1 MTRLLVVA
9 IHDVAPRTLDAC
21 RAIAAR
27 LDATGVAPL
36 ALLVVPAFHGDPPF
50 GCGSETA
57 RWLRARQA
65 RGDEVVLHGYRHL
78 ADRTPRPLGDRFRAR
93 LLSAG
98 EGEFLALG
106 EAEASARLS
115 AGLDALAAAG
125 LGRPEGFV
133 APAWLLG
140 EPSRL
145 AASRLGF
152 AYTTTRR
159 RIDDLARDL
168 RYRAPAVSLSC
179 RTPLRAALSRIV
191 APCLWRAAAR
201 APALRAALHPID
213 LRAPAALEAALGL
226 ILAEARRRP
235 TVTYGG
241 AVGRLRE
248 LADQRD
254 SGVSSGSDG
263 GRSASSA
270 ETGAPGIA

>member
-1 MTRLLVVA
+1 VTRLLVTA
-9 IHDVAPRTLDAC
+9 LHDVAPRTLDAC

-27 LDATGVAPL
+27 LDSTGVAPL

-50 GCGSETA
+50 GRDSDTA

-78 ADRTPRPLGDRFRAR
+78 ADRAPRPLGDRLRAR

-140 EPSRL
+140 EPARR
-145 AASRLGF
+145 AAARLGF
-152 AYTTTRR
+152 AYTTTHR

-168 RYRAPAVSLSC
+168 RHPAPAVSLSC
-179 RTPLRAALSRIV
+179 RTPLRAAASRV
-191 APCLWRAAAR
+191 VVPYLWRAAAR
-201 APALRAALHPID
+201 TAVLRAALHPID
-213 LRAPAALEAALGL
+213 LGAPAAFEAALWL
-226 ILAEARRRP
+226 IVAEAKRRA

-241 AVGRLRE
+241 AVGRLRG
-248 LADQRD
+248 LAD
-254 SGVSSGSDG
+254 
-263 GRSASSA
+263 
-270 ETGAPGIA
+270 